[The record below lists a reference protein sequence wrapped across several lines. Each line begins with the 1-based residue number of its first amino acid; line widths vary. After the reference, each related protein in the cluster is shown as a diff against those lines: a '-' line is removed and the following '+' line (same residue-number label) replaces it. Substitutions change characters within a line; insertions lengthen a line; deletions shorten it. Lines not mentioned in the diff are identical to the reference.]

1 MDSDSFTWTAF
12 ATIAITFT
20 AVATAL
26 AVCTR
31 IRRKSSKG
39 LRDAPHKTE
48 VELETA
54 TKRSD
59 TNASVKQLREA
70 EQAEKA

>member
-1 MDSDSFTWTAF
+1 MDSGTLSWTAF
-12 ATIAITFT
+12 AAVAITFT

-26 AVCTR
+26 AVFTR
-31 IRRKSSKG
+31 IRGKSLKE
-39 LRDAPHKTE
+39 LRDAPHKPE

-59 TNASVKQLREA
+59 MNASVKQLREA
-70 EQAEKA
+70 E